1 MIGSSTSVGAA
12 IAAALDRAEQ
22 LRSHGDRPARVRIM
36 TIFGDDRSGLTIHA
50 SIRSN
55 SPAELRAQHGLGTRC
70 IPWDELDARAG
81 ELVGLVDAAVGEVTL
96 AVKNAPQADRPSRSQ
111 SDVEI
116 DKFGSLIDQL
126 GRTLTHSA
134 MAVLKDNR
142 NPTMPRDLG
151 SEATMVAALKLAA
164 LAAFTANVS
173 ASDAQDELRLAIGDV
188 MSKASASP
196 ELSGRPPL
204 NS

>member
-55 SPAELRAQHGLGTRC
+55 TPAELRAQQGLGVRC

-81 ELVGLVDAAVGEVTL
+81 EIVGLVDAVVGEVTL
-96 AVKNAPQADRPSRSQ
+96 AVKNAPQTHRPSRSK
-111 SDVEI
+111 SDVEM
-116 DKFGSLIDQL
+116 DKFGSLIDHL
-126 GRTLTHSA
+126 GRTLTHSV
-134 MAVLKDNR
+134 MAVL
-142 NPTMPRDLG
+142 RDSQIPKVPSDVG

-164 LAAFTANVS
+164 LAAFTANIG
-173 ASDAQDELRLAIGDV
+173 ANDAQDELRLAIGDV

>member
-1 MIGSSTSVGAA
+1 MTGNSTSVGAA

-22 LRSHGDRPARVRIM
+22 LRSLSDRPPRVRIM
-36 TIFGDDRSGLTIHA
+36 TVFGDDRSGLTIHA

-55 SPAELRAQHGLGTRC
+55 TPAELRAQQGLGTRC

-81 ELVGLVDAAVGEVTL
+81 EIVGLVDAVVGEVPL
-96 AVKNAPQADRPSRSQ
+96 AVKNAPQTDQPSRSEG
-111 SDVEI
+111 DVGMG
-116 DKFGSLIDQL
+116 KFDSLIDQL

-134 MAVLKDNR
+134 MTVLKENQ
-142 NPTMPRDLG
+142 NPRMPRDLG

-164 LAAFTANVS
+164 LAAFTANIG
-173 ASDAQDELRLAIGDV
+173 ANDAQDELRLAIGDV

-196 ELSGRPPL
+196 ESSGHPPL